1 MGADVDH
8 EDHVRREYF
17 VPCNVYTLK
26 VLIKNVVKISK
37 YFVSFQNS
45 KNAEYYSNIGS
56 ADIDAS
62 FCNFV
67 PDAPRITA
75 LAKSN
80 SDLNKSSDTDGYGT
94 DTKRKTSRER
104 KNATEVCII

>member
-1 MGADVDH
+1 MGK
-8 EDHVRREYF
+8 YF
-17 VPCNVYTLK
+17 L
-26 VLIKNVVKISK
+26 
-37 YFVSFQNS
+37 FVSFQNS

-104 KNATEVCII
+104 KNATEVCIMRFKN

>member
-8 EDHVRREYF
+8 EDHVKRIYF
-17 VPCNVYTLK
+17 IPFNVYTFM
-26 VLIKNVVKISK
+26 LIKNVVKMSK

-104 KNATEVCII
+104 KNATEVFII